1 VRAATRCND
10 CTHTIG
16 DSKLLYEDCAFRENI
31 YDPRGMQIE
40 VWVAQVVGYTHAE
53 ILPRNRVDRRRDG
66 VDNDFD
72 EDAWG
77 ARARGISRRTVLGT

>member
-1 VRAATRCND
+1 
-10 CTHTIG
+10 
-16 DSKLLYEDCAFRENI
+16 
-31 YDPRGMQIE
+31 MQIE